1 MFDDLREWDRQ
12 AFIYLNSLGIE
23 EYDSFWS
30 IITEIST
37 WTPLFIFIIVFFF
50 IKFPRHQAINRVI
63 VVVFLVV
70 FIMLLTMVVKEWV
83 ARLRPNNNEDINSLI
98 RILKSPTDYSFF
110 SGHAS
115 SSFAVSTI
123 VFLFLRKQ
131 FKWIIL
137 LFIWPFIFSLSR
149 IYVGVHYPVDIIV
162 GALVGIGSAI
172 GFYMLFNYVAKYR
185 LDQKK
190 LQDPT

>member
-115 SSFAVSTI
+115 SSFAVATI
-123 VFLFLRKQ
+123 VYLFLRKQ
-131 FKWIIL
+131 FKWSITI
-137 LFIWPFIFSLSR
+137 FIWPFIFSLSR
-149 IYVGVHYPVDIIV
+149 IYVGVHYPVDLIV
-162 GALVGIGSAI
+162 GALVGIASAI
-172 GFYMLFNYVAKYR
+172 GIYMLFNYVAKYR
-185 LDQKK
+185 LDQKE